1 MKAKL
6 ISLGIS
12 VYFAYSLL
20 TLLTFTFSFH
30 SRDWGHCLNDEPTV
44 PEFDFPVLP
53 PGVMYDV
60 HHQCR
65 LQYGPQAQFCFGID
79 VSTHFINMLII
90 HVSQANIFARPVAV
104 PLLTFLQHFRTFVP
118 PSGAKLKINV

>member
-6 ISLGIS
+6 ISLGIN
-12 VYFAYSLL
+12 VYFSCL
-20 TLLTFTFSFH
+20 LLTFTFSFH
-30 SRDWGHCLNDEPTV
+30 SRDWGHCLNDEPTA

-90 HVSQANIFARPVAV
+90 HVPQANPPVRTVAV
-104 PLLTFLQHFRTFVP
+104 PLLTFLLLHFRIFVP
-118 PSGAKLKINV
+118 PFGAKLKINV

>member
-6 ISLGIS
+6 ISLGIN
-12 VYFAYSLL
+12 VYFSCL
-20 TLLTFTFSFH
+20 LLTFTFSFH
-30 SRDWGHCLNDEPTV
+30 SRDWGHCLNDEPTA

-60 HHQCR
+60 QHQCR

-90 HVSQANIFARPVAV
+90 HVPQANPPARTVAV
-104 PLLTFLQHFRTFVP
+104 PLLTFLLLHFRIFVP
-118 PSGAKLKINV
+118 PFGAKLKINV

>member
-6 ISLGIS
+6 ISLGIN
-12 VYFAYSLL
+12 VYFSCL
-20 TLLTFTFSFH
+20 LLTFTFSFH
-30 SRDWGHCLNDEPTV
+30 SRDWGHCLNDEPTA

-90 HVSQANIFARPVAV
+90 HVPQANPSARTVAV
-104 PLLTFLQHFRTFVP
+104 PLLTFLLLHFRIFVP
-118 PSGAKLKINV
+118 PFGAKLKINV